1 MKKRPSAQFGEYTM
15 SSDFKGWSNLP
26 KSVKLLDISIIS
38 YGILL
43 IISIS
48 LYFFILDQTVQNLMP
63 IFLVAILLIF
73 TWNFRSQL
81 LSLSKQ
87 EVQKRHFREWL
98 IISTII
104 ILLFVLLI
112 LIYPVTY
119 QQYNYSRQLNLRL
132 VYLFSR

>member
-1 MKKRPSAQFGEYTM
+1 M

-43 IISIS
+43 IISLS

-98 IISTII
+98 IISTIM

-119 QQYNYSRQLNLRL
+119 
-132 VYLFSR
+132 